1 LVFNTRCL
9 FADILLEDNR
19 FLRKALEKK
28 VLPKREFMK
37 VPIGGGLRKWTLTT
51 AYSLHLYVYIY
62 SNRSKWQR
70 VI

>member
-37 VPIGGGLRKWTLTT
+37 VPIGGGLRK
-51 AYSLHLYVYIY
+51 
-62 SNRSKWQR
+62 
-70 VI
+70 